1 MKFLSYGAAGV
12 LAASLLSTSAFASP
26 NGANINGYSGKSGV
40 TCTVCHAA
48 GAAVPTVEITGPET
62 LTAGQTAQYSL
73 IITGGP
79 AKTGGANIA
88 LSNTAATLAPATNS
102 GLKLLSGELVQSAP
116 KAFSDNK
123 VQFDFTVTAPSSAG
137 TLSVFA
143 AGNSSNAANGNAGD
157 GVGTAKRD
165 VTVTAG
171 TTNPTPD
178 DNEEPG
184 GCSSTGGAPALM
196 FVLAAAGVTL
206 LRRRHG

>member
-1 MKFLSYGAAGV
+1 MKFLSYCAAGV
-12 LAASLLSTSAFASP
+12 VATSLLSTSAFATP
-26 NGANINGYSGKSGV
+26 NGVSINGYSGKSGA
-40 TCTVCHAA
+40 TCTACHAA

-88 LSNTAATLAPATNS
+88 LSNTEATLAPATGS
-102 GLKLLSGELVQSAP
+102 GLKPQSGELVQSTP

-123 VQFDFTVTAPSSAG
+123 VQFDFTVTAPNSAG
-137 TLSVFA
+137 TLTIFA

-157 GVGTAKRD
+157 GVATTKRD

-171 TTNPTPD
+171 GTAPGGE
-178 DNEEPG
+178 EEPG